1 MYPYKPT
8 RVNKG
13 GCDDDDDDGDDTD
26 EFIPWSV
33 VGDEKNSRA
42 SEPSLAAAAPGC
54 AAAAARLLHCF
65 SYPQHGTCGTEI
77 HTKYENKQFA
87 ALIHHPSHQQQE
99 GYQSTATTA
108 AAAAIAA
115 ARGDASLGRQCHG
128 LLSDG

>member
-54 AAAAARLLHCF
+54 AAAARLLHCF